1 MENKKDEKEIYQIML
16 DGNIIFSKPL
26 ESNITSSSIRE
37 LLINRKELKN
47 IKSYHFLD
55 KYGHPII
62 DKDDEKYYKLE
73 NIIIE
78 EENEKIIKLKSE
90 QLEKPENKIKIN
102 SITHFNII
110 HNKEKFIQNKISEIN
125 DNKLTKEGILKAKEN
140 GFILIGKTGVGKISL
155 LNLIY
160 GNNVGKVGYSIN

>member
-1 MENKKDEKEIYQIML
+1 MKLNNKTK
-16 DGNIIFSKPL
+16 
-26 ESNITSSSIRE
+26 
-37 LLINRKELKN
+37 LKN
-47 IKSYHFLD
+47 IKSYQFLD
-55 KYGHPII
+55 KHANPIE
-62 DKDDEKYYKLE
+62 KDDEKYYRLK